1 MKACTGGKGFARCV
15 AKEFYGRTGKMTVTE
30 TIEKAKQEICDGY
43 CKWQS
48 LYTARF
54 DDPDEAYEHM
64 LEEKCDKCPLQTL

>member
-1 MKACTGGKGFARCV
+1 
-15 AKEFYGRTGKMTVTE
+15 MTVTE